1 MKGKIS
7 FYFVLYLIVLV
18 ELLAVIV
25 ERDTKEQELNQRIQ
39 EYEAIQDSLIKL
51 YKKPI
56 VISVQD
62 KTDWVISGRDSLG
75 LLVSV
80 SELQT
85 PEEKANVNFYLKL
98 NKKEDSTWINNAVQ
112 LNKRTGNGTFYFKER
127 RPGLYN
133 YKIYCTV
140 DRDFPSYLP
149 PIILDKI
156 REKLGSDFKVS
167 SDTIVFSVNAK
178 LPAQNFDRPGRG

>member
-56 VISVQD
+56 AISVQD
-62 KTDWVISGRDSLG
+62 RTDWVISGRDSLG

-85 PEEKANVNFYLKL
+85 PEEKANVDFFLKL
-98 NKKEDSTWINNAVQ
+98 KNSEDNQWRNNQVQ

-133 YKIYCTV
+133 YQIYCTV
-140 DRDFPSYLP
+140 KRDFPSYLP

-156 REKLGSDFKVS
+156 KEKLGTDFKVS
-167 SDTIVFSVNAK
+167 SDTAEFYINAK